1 MSTILIVDDMPKNIQ
16 MAMNMLKDEGYHM
29 FYAKD
34 AKMALK
40 LVKEHDFDL
49 ILQDIMMPEID
60 GFEVCK
66 ILKSDEQTADISV
79 IFLSGLD
86 SSEDIQKAYEVGG
99 VDYIIKPFIDIELKT
114 KVAIHSELARLRKE
128 FKARRSIG

>member
-1 MSTILIVDDMPKNIQ
+1 MSKILIVDDMPKNIQ

-34 AKMALK
+34 GEMTLK

-49 ILQDIMMPEID
+49 ILLDIMMPNIN

-66 ILKSDEQTADISV
+66 ILKNNTKTSNIPV
-79 IFLSGLD
+79 IFLSGRD
-86 SSEDIQKAYEVGG
+86 SSKDIQKAYEAGG
-99 VDYIIKPFIDIELKT
+99 ADYIIKPFIDIELKT
-114 KVAIHSELARLRKE
+114 KVAVHTELSKLRKE
-128 FKARRSIG
+128 LK